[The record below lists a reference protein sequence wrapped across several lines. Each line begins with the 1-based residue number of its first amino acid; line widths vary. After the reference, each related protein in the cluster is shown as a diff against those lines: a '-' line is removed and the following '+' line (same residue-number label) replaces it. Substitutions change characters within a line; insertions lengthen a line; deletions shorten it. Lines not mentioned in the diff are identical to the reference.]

1 MGKMQMVELD
11 PVKMDHFMQAADV
24 RALELS
30 LGKSPNYLTKTRQR
44 GRMPAG
50 VYRLLCRLMDL
61 PEDALTPDPEPERT
75 ADDPLPGQMEIESE
89 PVRAY
94 SVMCDTLTSESA
106 VFYDLLHEGSVV
118 LSLAV
123 PCSGSKKPSESLNE
137 ALAHLALAISEAAW
151 Q

>member
-11 PVKMDHFMQAADV
+11 PVKMDHFMMVADV

-50 VYRLLCRLMDL
+50 VYRLLCKLMDL
-61 PEDALTPDPEPERT
+61 PEDALTPDPEPEHV
-75 ADDPLPGQMEIESE
+75 ADEPLPGQMEIESE
-89 PVRAY
+89 PMRAY
-94 SVMCDTLTSESA
+94 SVACDTLTSENA
-106 VFYDLLHEGSVV
+106 IFYDLLYEGSVV

-123 PCSGSKKPSESLNE
+123 PCTVLQKPSECL
-137 ALAHLALAISEAAW
+137 SEAMTHIARAITEAVT
-151 Q
+151 

>member
-11 PVKMDHFMQAADV
+11 PVKMDHFMMVADV

-50 VYRLLCRLMDL
+50 VYRLLCKLTEL
-61 PEDALTPDPEPERT
+61 PEDALTPDPEPEHV
-75 ADDPLPGQMEIESE
+75 ADEPLPGQMELEIAPE

-94 SVMCDTLTSESA
+94 RVESDGNSTETY
-106 VFYDLLHEGSVV
+106 YDLFFGESIV
-118 LSLAV
+118 LSMCV
-123 PCSGSKKPSESLNE
+123 PRSEGRNDADCLQE
-137 ALAHLALAISEAAW
+137 AMTHLARAITEAVT
-151 Q
+151 

>member
-11 PVKMDHFMQAADV
+11 PVKMDHFMQIADI

-50 VYRLLCRLMDL
+50 VYRLLCKLMDL

-75 ADDPLPGQMEIESE
+75 ADDPLPGQMELTDDAPARMYRFDSE
-89 PVRAY
+89 WDSTEIY
-94 SVMCDTLTSESA
+94 
-106 VFYDLLHEGSVV
+106 YDLYCEDAIV
-118 LSLAV
+118 LSIVV
-123 PCSGSKKPSESLNE
+123 PRSAANNDDSLKKAFS
-137 ALAHLALAISEAAW
+137 HLASAFTEAVEK
-151 Q
+151 